1 MPPRTT
7 LAPLPTECLETILEC
22 LQDDLCS
29 LYQLLFVSHQFFEIT
44 VPILYRSPFRLAA
57 SLSCSLSSSTSSST
71 SHHYAHHSI
80 DSAGG
85 WARFLKRTQLLAQL
99 LIRNLQ
105 IRPPRQAPVLA
116 VHKSSLLDDSNGME
130 NLEPLISMAE
140 STDWSNA
147 NRAVESPRNWS
158 SKMSMMENE
167 DDMDSE
173 TWEPD
178 MRSCL
183 DQDLDQDQ
191 CPDLIQFDGAWGDGS
206 ALQTDTK
213 CESVSMVNKNIT
225 NSRTRGKATGGVSST
240 STTST
245 RLLMDYFYFYTH
257 QEHRSIP
264 SVLRQIYPGAGRREC
279 DRFLAEIERAILM
292 HNPGKIE
299 SIHIQTPSTVVPHLQ
314 EHLVRFE
321 RLSRVELLD
330 LVWTG
335 KELAM
340 VHRFLTDHATKFP
353 ATTGTTENDDNESG
367 HDLVPLALQ
376 QGMRRRSP
384 AIRHVKYATIR
395 SYWDDAKLEGQPF
408 DPIQLIRALGPGLES
423 IDSIYWP
430 RTTFEDLETLDVRS
444 LRTLRIT
451 SLETLQE
458 DRAFS
463 RPEFLSRCRLLR
475 NLAIF
480 SSSTNTFSWAVRDW
494 NKSREK
500 SVVSQ
505 GGSSF
510 APLTVHGTGAN
521 ASDRSALVDKPQPLV
536 QLQQLRVHGPTDD
549 IIFAIIRDSLYS
561 FRNSLQV
568 LEARSD
574 MECLQGEA
582 EWTNIADELLDH
594 SFSRSKDRNSV
605 VDNKQTPHSTAQE
618 VDDMTCFK
626 RLLSI
631 SSGSLL
637 IQWQIP
643 HLSVL
648 DLTGP
653 IAGVFDVE
661 SLAHMP
667 SLHTVCFATIIP
679 LSPWV
684 RRNPSCAVLSS
695 HGGRVSSGGHVAQ
708 YGLCRLPLFAGR
720 ALKRVLIRG
729 PWREINDRSLQQMVD
744 AVPGHASESGAERW
758 GDQLIELSVLNN
770 SRVTIPGMI
779 RLAQQMEHLE
789 VMGTGLQLAPSASV
803 GSSVDYGHDHD
814 HYNDP
819 TMDRTSRTIDRPEL
833 EDPES
838 AARLMILKARL
849 EMPWVDFGPDAI
861 HLGRRVRRDGYLSRS
876 WET

>member
-1 MPPRTT
+1 MPPGTA
-7 LAPLPTECLETILEC
+7 LAPLPTECLEAILEC

-57 SLSCSLSSSTSSST
+57 SLPSSSLSSLTSSSSA

-80 DSAGG
+80 DSTGG

-99 LIRNLQ
+99 LIKNLQ
-105 IRPPRQAPVLA
+105 IRPPRQTPILA
-116 VHKSSLLDDSNGME
+116 VHKSSLLDDSSGME
-130 NLEPLISMAE
+130 NLEPLIPMAGP
-140 STDWSNA
+140 TDWSDA
-147 NRAVESPRNWS
+147 NRAVDTPRDWS
-158 SKMSMMENE
+158 NNVSTMENG
-167 DDMDSE
+167 DVMDSE

-183 DQDLDQDQ
+183 DLNLDLDR
-191 CPDLIQFDGAWGDGS
+191 CPDLIRFDDTWGNGS
-206 ALQTDTK
+206 APQTGTT
-213 CESVSMVNKNIT
+213 CESVSMVNKNT
-225 NSRTRGKATGGVSST
+225 TDPRTQGKATDGVSST

-245 RLLMDYFYFYTH
+245 RLLIDYFYFYTH
-257 QEHRSIP
+257 QDHRSIP

-292 HNPGKIE
+292 HNPSKIE
-299 SIHIQTPSTVVPHLQ
+299 SIHIQTPNTVVPHLQ
-314 EHLVRFE
+314 EHLTRFE

-330 LVWTG
+330 LVWTS

-340 VHRFLTDHATKFP
+340 VHRFLADHATEFP
-353 ATTGTTENDDNESG
+353 ATTDNNDNESG
-367 HDLVPLALQ
+367 HDLVPHALQ
-376 QGMRRRSP
+376 HGVRRRAP

-395 SYWDDAKLEGQPF
+395 SYWDDAKLEKQPF
-408 DPIQLIRALGPGLES
+408 DPIQFIRALGPGLES

-430 RTTFEDLETLDVRS
+430 RTTLKDLETLDVRS
-444 LRTLRIT
+444 LRTLRIM
-451 SLETLQE
+451 SLETPQD

-480 SSSTNTFSWAVRDW
+480 SSSMNTFSWAVRDW
-494 NKSREK
+494 NRSREK
-500 SVVSQ
+500 SVISQ

-510 APLTVHGTGAN
+510 TPLSVHGTGTN
-521 ASDRSALVDKPQPLV
+521 ASDRSAFAEKPRPLV

-549 IIFAIIRDSLYS
+549 IVFAIIRDSLYS

-574 MECLQGEA
+574 MEYLQGET
-582 EWTNIADELLDH
+582 EWTNIAGELLDH
-594 SFSRSKDRNSV
+594 SFSGSKEGSSAM
-605 VDNKQTPHSTAQE
+605 DNKQTSHLTAQE
-618 VDDMTCFK
+618 LDDRNSFR

-631 SSGSLL
+631 SSGSLF

-661 SLAHMP
+661 SLAYMP
-667 SLHTVCFATIIP
+667 SLHTVCFAIITP

-684 RRNPSCAVLSS
+684 RRNPSCTVLNNR
-695 HGGRVSSGGHVAQ
+695 GGHVSSGGHIAQ

-720 ALKRVLIRG
+720 ALKRVMIRG
-729 PWREINDRSLQQMVD
+729 PWREINDRSLQQMID
-744 AVPGHASESGAERW
+744 AVPGHASESGAEQW

-803 GSSVDYGHDHD
+803 GSSVDYGHGHD
-814 HYNDP
+814 NDS
-819 TMDRTSRTIDRPEL
+819 TMNRSSRATERPEL

-861 HLGRRVRRDGYLSRS
+861 HLGRRVRRDGYLSRA
-876 WET
+876 WEA